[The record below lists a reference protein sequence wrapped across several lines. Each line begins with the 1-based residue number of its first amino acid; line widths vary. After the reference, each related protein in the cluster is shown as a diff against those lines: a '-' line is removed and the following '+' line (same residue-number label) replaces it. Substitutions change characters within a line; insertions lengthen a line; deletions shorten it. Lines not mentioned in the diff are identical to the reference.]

1 MKAFEIFRTGRHTS
15 DKGITNEYTNEDL
28 DKIASNYN
36 PEEHEA
42 PIVIGHP
49 KTNAPA
55 YGWIE
60 KLQRI
65 GDKLIAFP
73 KQVNSAFE
81 NLVKSG
87 AFKKRS
93 ISITP
98 EFKLNHVGFLG
109 AAAPAVKG
117 LKDVEFS
124 EEQDFSNFEFDD
136 ISLEQDNSSVP
147 HHLSSAPQ
155 HDTDDKN
162 NSQAETGNPPNVPD
176 PTPGLKPDATNDLS
190 AQFNSLNAKV
200 EELSDTIQ
208 NFSEN
213 NLTKEELDK
222 VYNRINELRFS
233 IQTNEFELMLNE
245 KLAYGSVTPAMK
257 TKVIKLLDFL
267 QSQNFSSSEFSQN
280 EFNENVKS
288 MLTEFINSIPKIIYY
303 EDFAEK
309 ETSEESVE
317 DEFEG
322 AEVDKDSWSI
332 HKKAVALAKSEKL
345 SYLTAVKKI
354 SSKV

>member
-1 MKAFEIFRTGRHTS
+1 MKAFEIFRTGKHTS

-28 DKIASNYN
+28 DKIVNNYN
-36 PEEHEA
+36 PQEHEA

-65 GDKLIAFP
+65 GDKLFAFP
-73 KQVNSAFE
+73 KQLNKEFE
-81 NLVKSG
+81 ELVKSG

-98 EFKLNHVGFLG
+98 DFKLNHVGFLG

-124 EEQDFSNFEFDD
+124 EEQEFSNFEFDD
-136 ISLEQDNSSVP
+136 IALVQDDDLVP
-147 HHLSSAPQ
+147 HHLNSAPQ

-162 NSQAETGNPPNVPD
+162 NSQDETGISHNAPD
-176 PTPGLKPDATNDLS
+176 PTPGSKPDAANDLS

-200 EELSDTIQ
+200 EELSDLVH

-213 NLTKEELDK
+213 NLSKEELDK

-280 EFNENVKS
+280 EFNESVKE

-309 ETSEESVE
+309 EISEEVVE

-322 AEVDKDSWSI
+322 AEVDRDSLSI
-332 HKKAVALAKSEKL
+332 HKKALALAKSEKI
-345 SYLTAVKKI
+345 SYVNAVKKL
-354 SSKV
+354 STKV